1 MRIGHA
7 KSYRGFPGDSVVKN
21 QHTNAGARDLIP
33 RLGKS
38 PGEGNG
44 NPHQYSSLGN
54 PMARGA
60 WWATSTWDLKEL
72 NMTEQLPRIRN
83 SLDNGKDQTP
93 NKQAKHN
100 LYSIMGSY
108 INLVY
113 EAIK

>member
-1 MRIGHA
+1 
-7 KSYRGFPGDSVVKN
+7 
-21 QHTNAGARDLIP
+21 
-33 RLGKS
+33 
-38 PGEGNG
+38 
-44 NPHQYSSLGN
+44 
-54 PMARGA
+54 MARGA

-83 SLDNGKDQTP
+83 SLDNGKGQTP

-113 EAIK
+113 EAIKEYQGLSKKTD